1 MLGITPQTNG
11 DNSSTLI
18 AKHSALSAF
27 HFENG
32 YTFSATDL
40 GNQGVKVELVHEHQN
55 GGAIILPPA
64 KAQEYAKWILRT
76 IAQREHNSLKELPD
90 ILKRLMQQ
98 KAIGRMLQR
107 GDKKKITEALRLL
120 KSQHS

>member
-18 AKHSALSAF
+18 AKRSALSAF

-40 GNQGVKVELVHEHQN
+40 GNQGVTSTKTAGPLYCLLPRRRNMPSGFCEL
-55 GGAIILPPA
+55 
-64 KAQEYAKWILRT
+64 
-76 IAQREHNSLKELPD
+76 
-90 ILKRLMQQ
+90 
-98 KAIGRMLQR
+98 
-107 GDKKKITEALRLL
+107 
-120 KSQHS
+120 